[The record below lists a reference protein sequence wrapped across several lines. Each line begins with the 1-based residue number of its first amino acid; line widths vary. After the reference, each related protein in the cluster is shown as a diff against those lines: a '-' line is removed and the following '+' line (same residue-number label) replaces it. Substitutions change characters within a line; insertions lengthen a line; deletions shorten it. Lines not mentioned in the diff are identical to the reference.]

1 MDEGE
6 FSLADFYFPDGDD
19 PFVPPKDYSAWM
31 ERSAWALSLME
42 PRMRGPAGPRLEL
55 DRANVRRPVINLSSY
70 NYLGLTHHP
79 EVVAGAAAALEKYGT
94 GACGSPLLSG
104 MTDLHRELETKL
116 ASFLQREDVMLF
128 NSGFGGGMGSLAA
141 ILRKGDV
148 AVLDAKAHLCLVD
161 GVKLAGAKLA
171 FFDHNDPDTLEQQL
185 TATEGKRRVVVVE
198 GVYSMDG
205 DTFDAPRLMPVIRAH
220 RARMFIDEA
229 HSILV
234 YGKTGRGVVE
244 HFGLEQDVALQYATF
259 SKSFA
264 GGGGFVSGS
273 RELLRYMRYYAN
285 NYGFSCALPP
295 SVVGGLLAALHV
307 ATRDDSLRVKLW
319 DNVAYFR
326 ERARGIGLDL
336 GDSTSQVFPII
347 IGGDRRALYE
357 MALAMHE
364 RGLFLAPVD
373 YPSVPDDSLR
383 YRVAITAAHTRVD
396 LDEALQILEDVV
408 IARIGRKR

>member
-1 MDEGE
+1 
-6 FSLADFYFPDGDD
+6 
-19 PFVPPKDYSAWM
+19 
-31 ERSAWALSLME
+31 
-42 PRMRGPAGPRLEL
+42 
-55 DRANVRRPVINLSSY
+55 
-70 NYLGLTHHP
+70 
-79 EVVAGAAAALEKYGT
+79 
-94 GACGSPLLSG
+94 
-104 MTDLHRELETKL
+104 
-116 ASFLQREDVMLF
+116 
-128 NSGFGGGMGSLAA
+128 
-141 ILRKGDV
+141 
-148 AVLDAKAHLCLVD
+148 
-161 GVKLAGAKLA
+161 
-171 FFDHNDPDTLEQQL
+171 
-185 TATEGKRRVVVVE
+185 
-198 GVYSMDG
+198 
-205 DTFDAPRLMPVIRAH
+205 
-220 RARMFIDEA
+220 
-229 HSILV
+229 
-234 YGKTGRGVVE
+234 
-244 HFGLEQDVALQYATF
+244 VALQYATF